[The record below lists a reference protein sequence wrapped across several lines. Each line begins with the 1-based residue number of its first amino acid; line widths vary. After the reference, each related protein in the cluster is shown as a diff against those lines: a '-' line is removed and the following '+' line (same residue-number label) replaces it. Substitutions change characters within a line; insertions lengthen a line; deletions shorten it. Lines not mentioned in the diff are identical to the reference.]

1 MLICTTRNVLKLW
14 RVLAHRLQ
22 GLGYPLLGKDIAVL
36 MCLLGER
43 TAHDR
48 VTTYSDRALAL
59 LVVLVW
65 GRHVPEH
72 MYALDHSTS
81 IRVDISLLNGVGNIL
96 NVIASSS
103 MFHYG

>member
-1 MLICTTRNVLKLW
+1 
-14 RVLAHRLQ
+14 
-22 GLGYPLLGKDIAVL
+22 

-43 TAHDR
+43 TVCDR
-48 VTTYSDRALAL
+48 VLAL

-65 GRHVPEH
+65 GRHVHEH
-72 MYALDHSTS
+72 MYALDYSTS

>member
-1 MLICTTRNVLKLW
+1 
-14 RVLAHRLQ
+14 
-22 GLGYPLLGKDIAVL
+22 
-36 MCLLGER
+36 MCFLGER
-43 TAHDR
+43 TARDR

-65 GRHVPEH
+65 GRQVLKH
-72 MYALDHSTS
+72 MYALDYSTS